1 MSVFSYNQPVTKKR
15 SENKAEVLVFDK
27 CPLFRQAFVEL
38 LEKVPAFGAVR
49 VTKNGVEVASDPSV
63 VGAVDF
69 VVIDLDTGAEGL
81 GILECIKSQNL
92 PCRCIML
99 ITDGTRAEMM
109 AAIRMQADGLSK
121 RLTADEFVQQF
132 EQVVGGNMV
141 ISDSLTNA
149 LAVTLRNVPYPD
161 DTRDMS
167 VLSPREVEVLTCISA
182 GMSNKSDCR
191 SFDDL
196 RRDGQGTCQA
206 CPEKAEF
213 LDACRGSALGKPERA
228 WSKVKKKWGSRFRC
242 PFF

>member
-49 VTKNGVEVASDPSV
+49 VTDDVEVASDPSV

-81 GILECIKSQNL
+81 RILECIKSQNL

-109 AAIRMQADGLSK
+109 AAIRMQADGFLSK

-161 DTRDMS
+161 DTRDIS

-182 GMSNKSDCR
+182 GMSNRQIADRLTISDGTVKVHVKHVLKKL
-191 SFDDL
+191 SFST
-196 RRDGQGTCQA
+196 RVEA
-206 CPEKAEF
+206 
-213 LDACRGSALGKPERA
+213 ALWASQNGHG
-228 WSKVKKKWGSRFRC
+228 VK
-242 PFF
+242 